1 MIKDISDVQPPA
13 IVSDEEPLPIVLSD
27 SINKAQP
34 NDAIDGASSLNQSDV
49 NAPVINTEDEYVY

>member
-34 NDAIDGASSLNQSDV
+34 NDAIDGASSLNQPD
-49 NAPVINTEDEYVY
+49 APIINTEDEYVY